1 MGWFS
6 KNKNKYRRHGGEGG
20 GGASWKRRGCMFL
33 GVGVAFVV
41 LLCLGL
47 KAFGAYG
54 PHKLPNEV
62 HSDPDAL
69 WPIKS
74 GQFVNLYKGDF
85 VLVEELPPE
94 EGALA
99 AAEPGEAESSEAG
112 EGEPAAQAKKNCR
125 PFYLSGWNAWD
136 ISRAGRIFPRNH
148 KTVDNMTGRK
158 ALQKQFDRAASLGL
172 NVVRAW
178 AHTVDPMYPVMKSPG
193 KYDEDGLRAIDLLLH
208 EAGKRGIRVIL
219 SFVDNWKY
227 RGGVDEMVDLSET
240 APERLY
246 ARPGDEDGD
255 FDQLSLNETRKEYEV
270 QRHALFFTDEGAKAI
285 YKTHVE
291 TLLTR
296 KNTYSGVLYRND
308 PTVLA
313 WNLINEARCESWVV
327 DNCEASLQSWV
338 EEMSL
343 FVKSLDPNHLVTVG
357 SEGFFARED
366 YPGAREEDKVSDLF
380 AVDEVNPAS
389 WAAQTGQDFLANHRL
404 EGIDFATVHL
414 WPDTWNQ
421 SSEAFQERWINAHVE
436 VAGSKLAKPLI
447 VQEFGK
453 KEAPDAQNST
463 ERDRVYQMVNGLVEE
478 SVAGRGDLKG
488 SLFWNW
494 EMDLLVGAKEDPYTL
509 RDTDDT
515 WDLIQSHALKMHNL
529 SKSQVYSCD
538 DFELHPLY

>member
-1 MGWFS
+1 MGAPTRCNRRYSIPAVLLAVILLSCHRSLGAFGLEGAAGNGGEKHFIHIS
-6 KNKNKYRRHGGEGG
+6 GDGKSFALDGKDFFVHGFNQPQMMTHAVENKKHILEVLGDAELHGFNLMRTWAFNDGFDQWQALQPLPGIFDEQVFRALDYVLMQSRKHKIRVLLSITNQWDDYGGANQYVKWANLSAEEAHGG
-20 GGASWKRRGCMFL
+20 
-33 GVGVAFVV
+33 
-41 LLCLGL
+41 
-47 KAFGAYG
+47 
-54 PHKLPNEV
+54 
-62 HSDPDAL
+62 
-69 WPIKS
+69 
-74 GQFVNLYKGDF
+74 Q
-85 VLVEELPPE
+85 
-94 EGALA
+94 
-99 AAEPGEAESSEAG
+99 
-112 EGEPAAQAKKNCR
+112 
-125 PFYLSGWNAWD
+125 PFYSNLKCREMYKDFA
-136 ISRAGRIFPRNH
+136 RALVNRRNIY
-148 KTVDNMTGRK
+148 T
-158 ALQKQFDRAASLGL
+158 
-172 NVVRAW
+172 
-178 AHTVDPMYPVMKSPG
+178 
-193 KYDEDGLRAIDLLLH
+193 
-208 EAGKRGIRVIL
+208 GIR
-219 SFVDNWKY
+219 Y
-227 RGGVDEMVDLSET
+227 RDDEYIFGWD
-240 APERLY
+240 
-246 ARPGDEDGD
+246 
-255 FDQLSLNETRKEYEV
+255 
-270 QRHALFFTDEGAKAI
+270 
-285 YKTHVE
+285 
-291 TLLTR
+291 
-296 KNTYSGVLYRND
+296 
-308 PTVLA
+308 
-313 WNLINEARCESWVV
+313 LINEPRVESGAG
-327 DNCEASLQSWV
+327 ASQLQFWTW
-338 EEMSL
+338 EMAAYL
-343 FVKSLDPNHLVTVG
+343 KRLDPNHLVTVG

-389 WAAQTGQDFLANHRL
+389 WAAQTGQDFVANHRL